1 MQKWDSKGIVS
12 LWQGF
17 GDRVPKNRI
26 RRLLS
31 GETPRWGFPS
41 LIAPQSNSPFPA
53 FGKEKGIS
61 RSAERDQSAQ
71 YGKPMSLQ
79 ANSPL
84 KTAIFRE
91 KSSKAFILLRAL
103 HLFYHG
109 IPKGISYP
117 LARFGAELHY
127 ECIADTTFSYPSLSE
142 RQVTRPQTL
151 FPLPMFPR
159 QVR

>member
-1 MQKWDSKGIVS
+1 MESISVSDYLHNNTKGGVS
-12 LWQGF
+12 EL
-17 GDRVPKNRI
+17 
-26 RRLLS
+26 RLS
-31 GETPRWGFPS
+31 ACRKSRGEQGETPRWGFPS

-53 FGKEKGIS
+53 FFKERGIS

-84 KTAIFRE
+84 ETAIFRE
-91 KSSKAFILLRAL
+91 KSSKAFISLRAL

-117 LARFGAELHY
+117 LARFGAELHL
-127 ECIADTTFSYPSLSE
+127 ECIADTTLS
-142 RQVTRPQTL
+142 TN
-151 FPLPMFPR
+151 
-159 QVR
+159 